1 VVVRGRTTPGGR
13 VIVGVDGSDQ
23 AETALEYGF
32 AHADRHGLPL
42 LALHVYTPDAYAYP
56 MAPTPYLVPQEL
68 DRIRADAAHATE
80 ELVSRWSAKYP
91 DVRTDWAVEE
101 GQAAHQLV
109 DASREAALLV
119 VGSRG
124 HGRLVGMVLGSV
136 SQAAVRHAHCPV
148 AVVR

>member
-1 VVVRGRTTPGGR
+1 VV
-13 VIVGVDGSDQ
+13 VGVDGSDH

-32 AHADRHGLPL
+32 AYADRHGLPL
-42 LALHVYTPDAYAYP
+42 LALHVYAPDTFAYP
-56 MAPTPYLVPQEL
+56 MAPTPYPVPQEL
-68 DRIRADAAHATE
+68 ERIRADATRATE
-80 ELVSRWSAKYP
+80 ELVGRWSAKYP
-91 DVRTDWAVEE
+91 DVQADRAVEE

-109 DASREAALLV
+109 DASRGAALLV
-119 VGSRG
+119 VGSCG